1 MSPDRAADREVIE
14 LFAYETEGQLR
25 SLENILSDADG
36 AKAFSDEQV
45 RELFR
50 IMHTLKGSSAM
61 LGCGAFSK
69 TAHMLEDIF
78 SMIRSGAAVLDEIA
92 FKGVSDLLFSAM
104 GYFRD
109 FAEALSDGQTIP
121 TPAQLDERIAALTAS
136 LKAEESGGGKVAA
149 ANNGLCRVEWMNSAS
164 SVLVLLKKTPVPC
177 LRALVAVNCARKLCS
192 EIISVP
198 PQIEK
203 HGELADDI
211 AKNGFHILF
220 VPKDGTTPEDVAA
233 LINDNVHVESC
244 ALEDRNAKAKKPE
257 AKPQSENGEHA
268 AADKVV
274 SVRKS
279 RLDEHIDLL
288 GELLTSESM
297 LAEAIGTLNIMDDS
311 VQRLLAQLDK
321 VARALHK
328 SASAMDMAVMDGIFF
343 RLRLLVR
350 EMAGKLG
357 KDIDFVCAGGG
368 TEAERDMLDH
378 LYDPLLHMVRNAVDH
393 GIESEDER
401 VRAGKPKRGS
411 VRLETS
417 RYKEDYL
424 RITLSDDGCGIDTD
438 KIAAKAAEL
447 GIIRDGGEQKSDS
460 ELYELLL
467 RPGFTLSSGV
477 SEYSGR
483 GVGLDVVNTSLRKLG
498 GSMSIKSE
506 RGAGTVFTITI
517 PASASM
523 VEAIE
528 ITAGGSR
535 AVLPLSMVRLVVTRD
550 NIGAIDGIS
559 EDGTRLSAGGRE
571 YQVINLAKRLGC
583 AGGRGVYILLD
594 RQDVDA
600 AISADEVLQ
609 LRTIVK
615 KRLPQYMSAMKHLT
629 KAYSGCT
636 ILGDGSVC
644 MVLDTDKLTIE

>member
-1 MSPDRAADREVIE
+1 
-14 LFAYETEGQLR
+14 
-25 SLENILSDADG
+25 
-36 AKAFSDEQV
+36 
-45 RELFR
+45 
-50 IMHTLKGSSAM
+50 
-61 LGCGAFSK
+61 
-69 TAHMLEDIF
+69 
-78 SMIRSGAAVLDEIA
+78 
-92 FKGVSDLLFSAM
+92 
-104 GYFRD
+104 
-109 FAEALSDGQTIP
+109 
-121 TPAQLDERIAALTAS
+121 
-136 LKAEESGGGKVAA
+136 
-149 ANNGLCRVEWMNSAS
+149 
-164 SVLVLLKKTPVPC
+164 
-177 LRALVAVNCARKLCS
+177 
-192 EIISVP
+192 
-198 PQIEK
+198 
-203 HGELADDI
+203 
-211 AKNGFHILF
+211 
-220 VPKDGTTPEDVAA
+220 
-233 LINDNVHVESC
+233 
-244 ALEDRNAKAKKPE
+244 
-257 AKPQSENGEHA
+257 
-268 AADKVV
+268 
-274 SVRKS
+274 
-279 RLDEHIDLL
+279 
-288 GELLTSESM
+288 
-297 LAEAIGTLNIMDDS
+297 
-311 VQRLLAQLDK
+311 
-321 VARALHK
+321 
-328 SASAMDMAVMDGIFF
+328 
-343 RLRLLVR
+343 
-350 EMAGKLG
+350 
-357 KDIDFVCAGGG
+357 
-368 TEAERDMLDH
+368 MLDL

-393 GIESEDER
+393 GIESEEER

-411 VRLETS
+411 VRLEAS

-438 KIAAKAAEL
+438 KIAAKAVKL
-447 GIIRDGGEQKSDS
+447 GIIKDGGGQRSDS
-460 ELYELLL
+460 ELFELLL
-467 RPGFTLSSGV
+467 RPGFTLSSDV

-535 AVLPLSMVRLVVTRD
+535 AVLPLSMVRLIVTRD

-571 YQVINLAKRLGC
+571 YRVVNLAKRLGR